1 MNIEDIPQINKF
13 LKPITVDDKNIS
25 IFKPY
30 VENKKDLRCRLNNIH
45 TPESQINWKRDP
57 FRILTKEALIILNE
71 IHNKMLFAMSQ
82 RKSNYSKIINMPKD
96 KFNNL
101 NQAVILNNN
110 KKKLDKCMYLIEDN
124 MFMYID
130 ENNIDQEVS
139 LKESITLL
147 QIFKDQFFKKN
158 LPHITCGRCLYC
170 KIQNWKYYHNWREKF
185 KNISWEIMTDEE
197 ETLYHIK

>member
-1 MNIEDIPQINKF
+1 
-13 LKPITVDDKNIS
+13 
-25 IFKPY
+25 
-30 VENKKDLRCRLNNIH
+30 
-45 TPESQINWKRDP
+45 
-57 FRILTKEALIILNE
+57 
-71 IHNKMLFAMSQ
+71 
-82 RKSNYSKIINMPKD
+82 MPKD

-101 NQAVILNNN
+101 NQAVILNEN

-124 MFMYID
+124 MLMHID

-158 LPHITCGRCLYC
+158 LHHITFRRCLYC
-170 KIQNWKYYHNWREKF
+170 KIQNWKYYHNWRKKF

-197 ETLYHIK
+197 ELSYH